1 MSAGRP
7 SRAGALCVWVNGE
20 HVADWTVPGR
30 GETQLQY
37 TERWVA
43 APHGRPL
50 SLSLPFTL
58 DNAPIKGDR
67 VRHYFDN
74 LLPDSEPIRQR
85 IQARFRTSARDPFAL
100 LAAVGRDC
108 VGAVQLL
115 PPGEAPAGFERIE
128 AVALSD
134 AALERALVRTTAAG
148 VPAQLEDRELR
159 LSIAGMQEKSAFLRH
174 AGRWCRPAG
183 ATPTTH
189 IFKLPLGLVG
199 GIRADMRGSVE
210 NEWLCAQIL
219 ERFGLPVARC
229 EIGRFGSQKALIV
242 ERFDRR
248 LHSSGKY
255 WLRLVQ
261 EDFCQAFGLP
271 HTRKY
276 EADGGPGVL
285 EIANVLKSSE
295 NRDADLEAFF
305 KAQVV
310 YWLLA
315 AADGHAKNFSL
326 HILPQGRYRFTPL
339 YDVLSWWP
347 ILGRGAGKLPLQ
359 KVRMAMAVRGKSKH
373 YLLQEI
379 RRRHFSET
387 AARSGIG
394 RDDANRL
401 LDEVARHA
409 PAVVAAVARAVPR
422 GFPAGVLEPV
432 LAGLSAQAKRL

>member
-1 MSAGRP
+1 MP
-7 SRAGALCVWVNGE
+7 SRGDME
-20 HVADWTVPGR
+20 
-30 GETQLQY
+30 LQY
-37 TERWVA
+37 TESWVA

-85 IQARFRTSARDPFAL
+85 IQARYQTPSRDPFAL

-115 PPGEAPAGFERIE
+115 PPDTVPAGFDSIQ
-128 AVALSD
+128 AVPLTD
-134 AALERALVRTTAAG
+134 AALEKALVRATQSNA
-148 VPAQLEDRELR
+148 PAQLETDDLR
-159 LSIAGMQEKSAFLRH
+159 ISIAGAQEKSAFVRH
-174 AGRWCRPAG
+174 EGRWCRPAG

-229 EIGRFGSQKALIV
+229 EIGRFGAQKALIV

-261 EDFCQAFGLP
+261 EDFCQVFGLP

-276 EADGGPGVL
+276 EADGGPGML
-285 EIANVLKSSE
+285 EIAEVLKGSE
-295 NRDADLEAFF
+295 SRDADLEAFF

-310 YWLLA
+310 YWMLA

-326 HILPQGRYRFTPL
+326 HLLPQGRYRLTPL

-347 ILGRGAGKLPLQ
+347 IVGRGAERLAPQ

-373 YLLQEI
+373 YALPEI
-379 RRRHFSET
+379 RRRHFLET

-394 RDDANRL
+394 RDAGRL
-401 LDEVARHA
+401 LDELVARA
-409 PAVVAAVARAVPR
+409 PAVVEAVQRAVPR
-422 GFPAGVLEPV
+422 GFPAGILEPI
-432 LAGLSAQAKRL
+432 LAGLSAQARRL

>member
-1 MSAGRP
+1 M
-7 SRAGALCVWVNGE
+7 NGE
-20 HVADWTVPGR
+20 RLGR
-30 GETQLQY
+30 WSATPTGDELSYDDPWLDSPQ
-37 TERWVA
+37 A
-43 APHGRPL
+43 RPL
-50 SLSLPFTL
+50 SLSLPL
-58 DNAPIKGDR
+58 RAGNAAHRGAI
-67 VRHYFDN
+67 VRSWFDN
-74 LLPDSEPIRQR
+74 LLPDSRPILERV
-85 IQARFRTSARDPFAL
+85 ARRFHAASTDAFDL
-100 LAAVGRDC
+100 LAQIGRDC

-115 PPGEAPAGFERIE
+115 PEGESPGGLRRIDAQPLDEA
-128 AVALSD
+128 AVARL
-134 AALERALVRTTAAG
+134 LRATAAPG
-148 VPAQLEDRELR
+148 PLGAAIDDADQLRI
-159 LSIAGMQEKSAFLRH
+159 SIAGAQEKTALLWHR
-174 AGRWCRPAG
+174 GGWWRPTG
-183 ATPTTH
+183 STPTTH
-189 IFKLPLGLVG
+189 ILKLPLGLVG
-199 GIRADMRGSVE
+199 NARLDLSHSIE